1 MIHRLIPTLLIALFG
16 TVGPACGRDLTLD
29 EAVQR
34 VTSANRD
41 VLAARRAVE
50 SASAGIRQADVGPN
64 PVVSYSATG
73 LSNNPGIGPGSLA
86 NKRIDSTWR
95 IDQVLERGNKR
106 DLRIDAAQGNERAAR
121 NEVLDVLRQQSLL
134 ARVAYAD
141 LQQAQGKT
149 EILADTAELFS
160 RTYAAAQARLKAGDL
175 AAADVARVQVDF
187 ERAQNDQRVAQG
199 DLSKAQVALAFLI
212 AEENS
217 APTLRAVD
225 PWPTVLLNEAI
236 SDQRSIV
243 LIIAKYVDGRPDV
256 RAAQARIEAAERL
269 RDLARSQRTRD
280 VSVGAQFERYPG
292 SLPLNSV
299 GVGVSI
305 PLFLGNDFSGD
316 IQRAEVERHAALDS
330 LDRARAVAMAEIF
343 RAAADL
349 RAAGERR
356 ARYEGSLLAAAKRS
370 ADAAEFA
377 FTRGATSVLDVLDAR
392 RTHRAVQ
399 LEALGARADYAK
411 ALYAFGASVQSVEA
425 PAPRSK

>member
-1 MIHRLIPTLLIALFG
+1 MPRETHVLIHRLIPTLLIALFG

-256 RAAQARIEAAERL
+256 RAQ
-269 RDLARSQRTRD
+269 
-280 VSVGAQFERYPG
+280 P
-292 SLPLNSV
+292 
-299 GVGVSI
+299 
-305 PLFLGNDFSGD
+305 
-316 IQRAEVERHAALDS
+316 RHASRQPKGFATSRAVSARVTFPWVRSLSVIPALCRSTALALVSQYHCFSETIS
-330 LDRARAVAMAEIF
+330 LATSSAPRWNATRHSTPSTGRVRSRWRKYFARQQTCEPPASGAHVTRARC
-343 RAAADL
+343 
-349 RAAGERR
+349 
-356 ARYEGSLLAAAKRS
+356 
-370 ADAAEFA
+370 
-377 FTRGATSVLDVLDAR
+377 
-392 RTHRAVQ
+392 
-399 LEALGARADYAK
+399 
-411 ALYAFGASVQSVEA
+411 
-425 PAPRSK
+425 